1 MNNWLLWK
9 FLTIMLILCCFY
21 GCGGDDGEDGS
32 ISDSGVQTEDIIS
45 TITIEIVNSK
55 ELEIGKE
62 VQWRLKAEP
71 APTTDLAILLD
82 AGDWVIIPKSEN
94 HSKTFIFTFLR
105 NSEIRVEPLPVIFIV
120 GEGSVLDLDELQKFL
135 PTESIGGTTISEHYD
150 FTAYKVGEPSY
161 ISVEVG
167 GAVFVKATPAD
178 GVGSLPDNG
187 SVRVTFTENPGEV
200 TASAGTVAGS
210 GRTRTISAPADGFPI
225 GALALN
231 LTWENGGADGH
242 TLNYTVV
249 AADQTPPEVI
259 DSDPKSD
266 AANLNPDNV
275 FEDGI
280 VVVFSE
286 DVTGELILLDGDE
299 DVGWISEVEGN
310 KITLR
315 GFAGQ
320 ELSNETEYT
329 VAGVVMDG
337 TGNKTEVSI
346 VFTTRAKE

>member
-1 MNNWLLWK
+1 MKIGLPWK
-9 FLTIMLILCCFY
+9 ISTIMLILCCFY

-55 ELEIGKE
+55 ELEVGKE

-94 HSKTFIFTFLR
+94 YSKTFIFTFLR
-105 NSEIRVEPLPVIFIV
+105 NSNIRVEPLPVIFIV

-135 PTESIGGTTISEHYD
+135 PTESIGGTTIPEHYD
-150 FTAYKVGEPSY
+150 FTTYKVGEPSH
-161 ISVEVG
+161 ISVEVKR
-167 GAVFVKATPAD
+167 AAFLSATPAD
-178 GVGSLPDNG
+178 GHLPANG
-187 SVRVTFTENPGEV
+187 SITVSFTENPGGV
-200 TASAGTVAGS
+200 TASVGDVTGS
-210 GRTRTISAPADGFPI
+210 GKTRKITAPADGFPI

-259 DSDPKSD
+259 DSDPKNG
-266 AANLNPDNV
+266 AKNLNPDNV
-275 FEDGI
+275 FDDGI
-280 VVVFSE
+280 TVTFSE
-286 DVTGELILLDGDE
+286 PVTGDLMLMDGDD
-299 DVGWISEVEGN
+299 DVGWTSVADGN
-310 KITLR
+310 TIILI
-315 GFAGQ
+315 GNAGQ
-320 ELSNETEYT
+320 ELSNETEYR
-329 VAGVVMDG
+329 VAGEVMDDA
-337 TGNKTEVSI
+337 GNETEVSI
-346 VFTTRAKE
+346 TFVTEAKE